1 MKIDEKI
8 RNRRLELRLTIEQ
21 VADRVG
27 VAKSTIQR
35 WESGYTASI
44 KQSKLMALAKALCV
58 PPTYLVFEDEELKPQ
73 KSESEI
79 EDELIALSRKMTIAQ
94 KVRLLNYAYD
104 IVGGDK

>member
-8 RNRRLELRLTIEQ
+8 KNRRIELRLTIEQ

-44 KQSKLMALAKALCV
+44 KQSKLMALARALCV
-58 PPTYLVFEDEELKPQ
+58 PPTYLVFEDEELKPP

-79 EDELIALSRKMTIAQ
+79 ETELIALSRKMTIAQ
-94 KVRLLNYAYD
+94 KVKLLNYAYE
-104 IVGGDK
+104 ITKEE